1 MRLLLGLSWRSP
13 KKRQKN
19 SGLRLENGLSRGE
32 KKKNGVR
39 MLGVVYAV
47 ATVRSAPFFLSF
59 FSFYYTSLRSVLLLF
74 AGRSFVCFP
83 SG

>member
-13 KKRQKN
+13 RKTPKKEWFTAGKRTF
-19 SGLRLENGLSRGE
+19 EEGE
-32 KKKNGVR
+32 KKKGVR

-74 AGRSFVCFP
+74 AGHFSTAYN
-83 SG
+83 

>member
-1 MRLLLGLSWRSP
+1 
-13 KKRQKN
+13 
-19 SGLRLENGLSRGE
+19 
-32 KKKNGVR
+32 

-74 AGRSFVCFP
+74 AGLILCVCLHHP
-83 SG
+83 SGAAKARSQL